1 MKIFITDE
9 QKVELE
15 RLHDTSRDKRI
26 CDRIKAVLLASEGWS
41 SSMIAQALRLHET
54 TVNHHINEFVNQRKL
69 KPENGGS
76 VSRLS
81 AEQTVKLI
89 RYLSQHLFHHTHEIV
104 AYVEHQWAI
113 RFSIPGMNKWLHRHG
128 FTYKKPAG
136 VPHKFS
142 EEKQQQFIDSY
153 EDLKKTA
160 GDEPILFIDAVHPTQ
175 ATKLS
180 YGWIRKGH
188 KKSVKTTGSRTRL
201 NILGALN
208 LSDIGG
214 TVIRDYKTIN
224 DYNIARFFIEIR
236 KRYPDYR
243 QKIHVILDGAG
254 YNRTELIKDWAFVVN
269 IELHYLPPYSPNL
282 NAIERLWKV
291 MNEHARNNRY
301 FENTREFRDAI
312 FNFFASTLPEIAGSL
327 PSRIHDH
334 FQILRPAS

>member
-1 MKIFITDE
+1 MKIFITEE
-9 QKVELE
+9 QKTELE
-15 RLHDTSRDKRI
+15 HLHDTTRDGRVR
-26 CDRIKAVLLASEGWS
+26 DRIKAVLLASEGWTS
-41 SSMIAQALRLHET
+41 AMIAQALHLHET
-54 TVNHHINEFVNQRKL
+54 TVNQHINDYVNTRKL

-76 VSRLS
+76 NSMLS
-81 AEQTVKLI
+81 ATQTANLI
-89 RYLSQHLFHHTHEIV
+89 SQLSLHLFHHTRDIV
-104 AYVEHQWAI
+104 AYVEQRWAI
-113 RFSIPGMNKWLHRHG
+113 RFSIPGMNKWLHRQG

-136 VPHKFS
+136 IPHKFS
-142 EEKQQQFIDSY
+142 EQKQKQFIEYY
-153 EDLKKTA
+153 ENLKKTA
-160 GDEPILFIDAVHPTQ
+160 GNEPILFIDAVHPTQ

-208 LSDIGG
+208 LSDIGN
-214 TVIRDYKTIN
+214 TVIHDDKTIN

-236 KRYPDYR
+236 KRHPDYR

-254 YNRTELIKDWAFVVN
+254 YHRTQLIKDWAFVVN

-301 FENTREFRDAI
+301 FENTRDFRNAI
-312 FNFFASTLPEIAGSL
+312 FSFFSTTLPEIADSL
-327 PSRIHDH
+327 TSRIHDR
-334 FQILRPAS
+334 FQVLKPAS